1 MVTPVWAVTVGGEP
15 EESMVTAVRNW
26 VVSARTRSAPLESTG
41 MTNGD
46 QLCIIP
52 RALTSYPTGNAQFA
66 SVTTSAA
73 EVGAQVQAFSST
85 ISPDQFWKAC

>member
-1 MVTPVWAVTVGGEP
+1 MA
-15 EESMVTAVRNW
+15 TAVRNW
-26 VVSARTRSAPLESTG
+26 VVSARMRSAPLESTG

-52 RALTSYPTGNAQFA
+52 RALTSYPRGNAQLA
-66 SVTTSAA
+66 NVTTSAA